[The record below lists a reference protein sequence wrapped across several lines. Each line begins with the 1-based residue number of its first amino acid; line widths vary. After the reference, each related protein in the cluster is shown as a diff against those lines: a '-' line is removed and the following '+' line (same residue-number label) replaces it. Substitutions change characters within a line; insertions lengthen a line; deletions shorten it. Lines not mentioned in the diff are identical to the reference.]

1 MIPAVMLAAAGP
13 EDWVPVRWPGGPLE
27 VLRRSQTS
35 TAPVDAAVGQVL
47 HNWYHPRTLTLLE
60 NTPVNCLLVT
70 WSTGAE
76 RSVESEQWKLVAAY
90 ARAAHQKGIAVVG
103 LLYPGADPDL
113 AAASAVDAGLDGLAL
128 EGDFRGNPTIVTEL
142 RRALCARKCSA
153 VVIPLG
159 SQEWLRPDSA
169 WPILGTGEGVAPG
182 IRVLSE
188 SDAAVATPTS
198 EPWIDSNI
206 WLIRSLRAWGGER
219 PVWLGYELANPA
231 EADYARA
238 IADAAVAGGRWVVSL
253 GDELRAGLWHERAEA
268 LAIWRRIAV
277 GLSFF
282 EQHREWRGF
291 APVGPL
297 GIVQDLTGPH
307 RVISGENLN
316 LITRR
321 RIPYRL
327 IDRARLARAALEGL
341 RAVVATNLAPPTG
354 VERELLDAFVE
365 NGGLLVA
372 GPSWRGAAPGS
383 TGYILRQLGR
393 GTILAYTQNPTDPE
407 ALSKDLPDLLGKEN
421 LLVRLFNVPSVLTQV
436 SAGPRGAPLLLQLVN
451 YASGPAESIT
461 VRVAG
466 AYRSAR
472 LFRPE
477 APPLDLKID
486 KSDAKIELT
495 IDSVAVCAAL
505 LLEE

>member
-1 MIPAVMLAAAGP
+1 MIPAVLLAAAGP
-13 EDWVPVRWPGGPLE
+13 DNWVPVRWPGGPLE
-27 VLRRSQTS
+27 VLRRSQTR
-35 TAPVDAAVGQVL
+35 TAPMDAAIGQML
-47 HNWYHPRTLTLLE
+47 HDWYNPRTLSLLE

-76 RSVESEQWKLVAAY
+76 KSVESEQWKLVDTY

-103 LLYPGADPDL
+103 LLYPGADPVL

-128 EGDFRGNPTIVTEL
+128 EGDFRGNPAIATEL
-142 RRALCARKCSA
+142 RGALCARRSSV

-159 SQEWLRPDSA
+159 SQEWLQSDSA
-169 WPILGTGEGVAPG
+169 WPVSGTGEGVAPG
-182 IRVLSE
+182 IRALSE
-188 SDAAVATPTS
+188 SDGATATPSS

-206 WLIRSLRAWGGER
+206 WLVRSLRACGRR
-219 PVWLGYELANPA
+219 PVWLSYGLENPA

-253 GDELRAGLWHERAEA
+253 DDDLQAGLWHGRAEA
-268 LAIWRRIAV
+268 LAIWRRIAS

-282 EQHREWRGF
+282 EQHREWRAF

-297 GIVQDLTGPH
+297 GIIQDLTGPH

-321 RIPYRL
+321 RIPYRI
-327 IDRARLARAALEGL
+327 IDRTRLVVEVLEGL
-341 RAVVATNLAPPTG
+341 HAVLATDLAPPTG
-354 VERELLDAFVE
+354 VERELLNAFVE
-365 NGGLLVA
+365 KGGLLIA
-372 GPSWRGAAPGS
+372 GPSWNGAAPSG
-383 TGYILRQLGR
+383 TGYVLKQLGR
-393 GTILAYTQNPTDPE
+393 GTIAAYSQNPPDPE
-407 ALSKDLPDLLGKEN
+407 ALSKDLPDLLGKKN
-421 LLVRLFNVPSVLTQV
+421 ILTRLFNVPSVLVQV
-436 SAGPRGAPLLLQLVN
+436 SAGPRRAPLLLQLVN
-451 YASGPAESIT
+451 YATGPAELIT

-477 APPLDLKID
+477 APPLGLTID
-486 KSDAKIELT
+486 KSGAKIEVT